1 MKKVFSKSVIN
12 KYKIYLKLEKSLT
25 KNSVEAYLCD
35 LQHLN
40 KYLTDKEIKYK
51 KIRLK
56 HLQDFVK
63 TLSEIGVNE
72 RSQARVI
79 SALKTFFKF
88 CVTEK
93 VLDIDP
99 SELLEMPKLPL
110 YLPEILSIE
119 EIDKMISSI
128 DLSKK
133 EGHRN
138 AAIIETLYGSGL
150 RVSELVSIRLS
161 NIYFNEKYMKIIGK
175 GNKQR
180 LVPLSDNNIKAITF
194 WLEDRNLLQIKPKNE
209 NFLFLNRRGAK
220 LTREMVFIIIKNAA
234 ENALITKTISPH
246 TLRHSFATHLLEG
259 GANLRAIQALLGHSS
274 ITTTEIYTHINVD
287 FLREEII
294 NHHPRNK

>member
-1 MKKVFSKSVIN
+1 VFSKSVIN